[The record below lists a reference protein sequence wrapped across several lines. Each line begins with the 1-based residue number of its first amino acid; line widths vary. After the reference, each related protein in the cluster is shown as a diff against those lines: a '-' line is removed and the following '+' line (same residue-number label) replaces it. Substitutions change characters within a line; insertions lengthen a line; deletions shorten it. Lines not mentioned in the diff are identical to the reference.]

1 MSTCSHVYLEVHRVA
16 TRDGDGSSGSAPQ
29 ASGSVDRGVGQA
41 TVVSG
46 GGQLPAV
53 PAPGIPNASAT
64 SPLPDP
70 NADDVIATLTAVEGD
85 LLGDAF
91 VLRAGENHLGR
102 GVDCSIVLN
111 SRWISRSHARII
123 CANGQIQIRA
133 TEGKEVWV
141 NDAQI
146 VEKVL
151 VDGSRIRLGTT
162 VLSLRTVDVQK
173 KPVSSVIPVTPGRSG
188 TSQAPQ
194 PVADQPVSLP
204 PAPAQ
209 HAPVAAPAK
218 RTAPPPVRK
227 KSKWRFWAKSA
238 PTLVFVTGDRTGER
252 VELTSARFRI
262 GGLEDNDIVIPGHD
276 ASRNHAELRIR
287 DGRVHIWD
295 LRSVNGTWVNDQR
308 IENTEL
314 RFGDVIRIG
323 SAELRYED

>member
-1 MSTCSHVYLEVHRVA
+1 VA
-16 TRDGDGSSGSAPQ
+16 TRDGDGSSGSVPQ

-41 TVVSG
+41 TVVSA
-46 GGQLPAV
+46 GGQLAAS
-53 PAPGIPNASAT
+53 PAPGTPNASAT

-102 GVDCSIVLN
+102 GADCSIVLN

-173 KPVSSVIPVTPGRSG
+173 KPVSSVMPVTPSRSG

-209 HAPVAAPAK
+209 PAPVAAPAK